1 MFGGRSSSTY
11 RFRSSGAIFGQLLS
25 PSEIVCY
32 ISGILLNSVLNV
44 WTLANVAKISNI
56 TGWSWGGVGFQRRW
70 RHSPGLFLWGEL
82 LFQVNLVVDGESG
95 ILLQHHY
102 RETVRDGWVSEVSEG
117 QFPYLYFWPCW
128 QLADYCQRAS
138 YLTST
143 FGLADNWLYLH
154 CTVRSRWHKSG
165 AVE

>member
-11 RFRSSGAIFGQLLS
+11 RFRSSGAIFAHLLS
-25 PSEIVCY
+25 PSEIAWD
-32 ISGILLNSVLNV
+32 ISAI
-44 WTLANVAKISNI
+44 WTLANVTKISNI

-128 QLADYCQRAS
+128 QLADYCQGAS

-154 CTVRSRWHKSG
+154 CTVRSRWHQSG
-165 AVE
+165 AVK